1 MKVSRESGARRGYLR
16 EKTDE
21 AVCDGRLEPGKKTA
35 GKNGVYSRNAME
47 KKRVI

>member
-35 GKNGVYSRNAME
+35 GKNGGALRKRRG